1 MEMWGVRVG
10 KTWWDVVRH
19 MKSSDLLQEGHGPK
33 ARQIVDHRRVFCRWI
48 SFIRFFTNVQNIFWP
63 SYGGRSPP
71 WIRQG
76 WCNVMYVVV
85 RVGDGSKCSSTT
97 RQCACR
103 PRRRWGTTTSPTSS
117 SVDRRISP
125 TDDHPPRTRR
135 THARS
140 APAQTRS
147 FPLGREARRLSWWRG
162 PCVWWISIPFL
173 FLLCPFP
180 FSRYCSIHVSPIP
193 FPTRRPVLLP
203 VSLAKRSYLLDTLPR
218 EKWQPVATLVSRY
231 QKGKTSL
238 GLNEARGDG
247 VLGCQWHQ
255 LGMQT
260 ICTSLQ
266 RDNHTNTP
274 SLNFYRPDALPDAQ
288 PTVSMQ
294 WSM

>member
-1 MEMWGVRVG
+1 MEKGDKGSTMIRMGVNG
-10 KTWWDVVRH
+10 W
-19 MKSSDLLQEGHGPK
+19 MFLLVP
-33 ARQIVDHRRVFCRWI
+33 AYPCC
-48 SFIRFFTNVQNIFWP
+48 P
-63 SYGGRSPP
+63 
-71 WIRQG
+71 
-76 WCNVMYVVV
+76 
-85 RVGDGSKCSSTT
+85 GSK
-97 RQCACR
+97 A
-103 PRRRWGTTTSPTSS
+103 
-117 SVDRRISP
+117 VK
-125 TDDHPPRTRR
+125 
-135 THARS
+135 RS
-140 APAQTRS
+140 
-147 FPLGREARRLSWWRG
+147 
-162 PCVWWISIPFL
+162 L

-193 FPTRRPVLLP
+193 FPTRRPLLLP

-288 PTVSMQ
+288 PTVLMQ